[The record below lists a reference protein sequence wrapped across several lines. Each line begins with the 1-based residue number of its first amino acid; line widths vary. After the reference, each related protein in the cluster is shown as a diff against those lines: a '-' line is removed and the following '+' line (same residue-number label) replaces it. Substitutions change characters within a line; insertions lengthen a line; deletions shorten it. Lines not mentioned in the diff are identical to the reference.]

1 MVTKNKHMDIQF
13 SEDTRLALLEQ
24 SIGHLNVTLER
35 FEKRFDQ
42 IDAKFDLIDIKF
54 NHIDGKFDRMDA
66 KFEKLDSR
74 IDSNFKWLLSVMI
87 AGFGSLLGIIAHTQH
102 WI

>member
-1 MVTKNKHMDIQF
+1 MVIKNKQIDMQF
-13 SEDTRLALLEQ
+13 SEYTRLALLEQ
-24 SIGHLNVTLER
+24 SIEHLNATLQR
-35 FEKRFDQ
+35 FEKRFDRIDARFEQ
-42 IDAKFDLIDIKF
+42 IDVKFA
-54 NHIDGKFDRMDA
+54 HVDA